1 MVLLCPGECI
11 LGASTECAAFAHKN
25 PGRQPLLIH
34 IRIRNL
40 GDKPVRVLP
49 FQRSLWSRL
58 FLTFK
63 EPVAGNPW
71 GNRFVIGT
79 LPRLTGIRPV
89 LPVQLRAGA
98 SCAATIDLLTWQSYV
113 YRSSSALDQTPLF
126 SFPGAYRF
134 HVTYSVDQEAAKAFN
149 IPQTSAVSETLAVEV
164 SPGPSTE
171 APDSEKKVKSALAQ
185 ANFVPHWTDIDGIT
199 RPVPPSKEQITRE
212 ARERIKT
219 IYDSVRNMDAAKYKN
234 APLFD
239 YMLGF
244 TFHLADSGRL
254 TFYPMV
260 FRQTQKTLLS
270 RPDRIAALRTR
281 MKELESSLRTNGI
294 DAHASGRWE
303 HFFSRCG
310 NE

>member
-1 MVLLCPGECI
+1 
-11 LGASTECAAFAHKN
+11 
-25 PGRQPLLIH
+25 
-34 IRIRNL
+34 
-40 GDKPVRVLP
+40 
-49 FQRSLWSRL
+49 
-58 FLTFK
+58 
-63 EPVAGNPW
+63 
-71 GNRFVIGT
+71 
-79 LPRLTGIRPV
+79 
-89 LPVQLRAGA
+89 
-98 SCAATIDLLTWQSYV
+98 V

-126 SFPGAYRF
+126 SFPGTYPF
-134 HVTYSVDQEAAKAFN
+134 HVTYSVDLQAAKAFN
-149 IPQTSAVSETLAVEV
+149 IPQSSAVSETLSVEV

-171 APDSEKKVKSALAQ
+171 APDAKKKVKSALDQ

-199 RPVPPSKEQITRE
+199 RPLPPSKEKITRE

-219 IYDSVRNMDAAKYKN
+219 IYDSVRSMDAAKYKN

-254 TFYPMV
+254 TFYPTV
-260 FRQTQKTLLS
+260 FRETQKTLLT
-270 RPDRIAALRTR
+270 RPDKIAALRTR
-281 MKELESSLRTNGI
+281 MKELESSLRMNGI